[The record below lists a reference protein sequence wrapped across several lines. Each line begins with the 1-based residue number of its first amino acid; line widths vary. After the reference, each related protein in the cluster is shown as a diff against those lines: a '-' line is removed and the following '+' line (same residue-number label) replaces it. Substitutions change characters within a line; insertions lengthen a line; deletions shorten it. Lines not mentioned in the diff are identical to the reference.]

1 MKGLAIQD
9 YMYKFCVMAGGAQV
23 TTELLLE
30 GTAHDAS
37 GQWRSQGWEW
47 LGKSPTNHV

>member
-9 YMYKFCVMAGGAQV
+9 YMYKFCVMADGVQV

-30 GTAHDAS
+30 GTAHDA
-37 GQWRSQGWEW
+37 
-47 LGKSPTNHV
+47 